1 MSVIP
6 LPINAHNVNI
16 LMSSILTKSSVL
28 TPISIFLT
36 IIANLLIFF
45 PILFAANV
53 RLAIISILCINASNA
68 LGLMV
73 MMDVMLVTPMTFRSV
88 LFVIVDIKW
97 VLITDAMI
105 SIV

>member
-1 MSVIP
+1 
-6 LPINAHNVNI
+6 
-16 LMSSILTKSSVL
+16 
-28 TPISIFLT
+28 
-36 IIANLLIFF
+36 
-45 PILFAANV
+45 
-53 RLAIISILCINASNA
+53 
-68 LGLMV
+68 MV